1 MVRTPEEIRAEAVS
15 ALMAPGEERR
25 ALLARVAEIDAML
38 RPLIRSAVEAGVPQ
52 PRIVEI
58 TGVARNTIR
67 AWSRAATE

>member
-25 ALLARVAEIDAML
+25 RLLARVTEIDETL
-38 RPLIRSAVEAGVPQ
+38 RPLIRNAVEAGVPQ

-67 AWSRAATE
+67 AWSRTATE